1 MSREAFERPGPS
13 ATGLKDRRYWVEV
26 RGDVAQYLDGMGLMI
41 RCLDKAGVPKMVPTF
56 QPDVQDDAAMLISQR
71 FTAASKHLG
80 SAPKLEFL
88 GSKVEGDL
96 GGPHLSVTADQLVEL
111 VIQRVIDALRMS
123 DPTVPRDVELGT
135 VDGPGLDVK
144 DHFTVDQ
151 QPGVDDLVQGVDPLV
166 RIEDGAVSVNF
177 QPGHDSS
184 PSVGA
189 PTGAVCDN
197 PNPTDGE
204 LNPGAATSPNGAAPA
219 RTQTEVQE

>member
-1 MSREAFERPGPS
+1 MSREAFERPVPP
-13 ATGLKDRRYWVEV
+13 AAGLKDRRYWVEV

-41 RCLDKAGVPKMVPTF
+41 RCLDNRGTPKTVPTF
-56 QPDVQDDAAMLISQR
+56 NPDAQDEAAMLIGRR
-71 FTAASKHLG
+71 FTAPSKHLG

-96 GGPHLSVTADQLVEL
+96 GRTHLAVSAEQLVEL
-111 VIQRVIDALRMS
+111 VIPRIIDALRMS
-123 DPTVPRDVELGT
+123 DPTVPGDEELGT
-135 VDGPGLDVK
+135 VDCPELDVK

-189 PTGAVCDN
+189 PSGAVCDN

-219 RTQTEVQE
+219 PTQTTAQE